1 MIFRS
6 VKLVILALFIAVPF
20 ALGQRVGQER
30 NNRRD
35 RGAVDGMIG
44 AYVISKLQDSLDLSD
59 EQFAEMVVAQKNL
72 QTVRHEYRR
81 ERSGLLREMRQVLRR
96 DDASDDDLKSLLDN
110 LDSIAL
116 AFRENEKLRYDQ
128 IDDILNV
135 RQRLRYRVLES
146 ELHRRLEEMMRQ
158 TRRNVP
164 ERRRRP

>member
-1 MIFRS
+1 MISRS
-6 VKLVILALFIAVPF
+6 VKIAILVLFTLVPF
-20 ALGQRVGQER
+20 ALGQRVEQER

-35 RGAVDGMIG
+35 RGDVEGMID

-59 EQFAEMVVAQKNL
+59 EQFAEMVVAQKHL
-72 QTVRHEYRR
+72 QTIRHEYRR

-96 DDASDDDLKSLLDN
+96 DDVSDEELKSLLEN
-110 LDSIAL
+110 LDKVAL
-116 AFRENEKLRYDQ
+116 AFRKNEKLRYGE

-158 TRRNVP
+158 TRRNVS